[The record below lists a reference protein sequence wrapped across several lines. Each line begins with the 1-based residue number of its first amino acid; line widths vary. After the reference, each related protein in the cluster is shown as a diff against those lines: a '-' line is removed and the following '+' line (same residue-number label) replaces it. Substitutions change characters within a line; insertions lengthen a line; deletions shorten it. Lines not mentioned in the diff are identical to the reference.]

1 MKNIQY
7 TLHQKN
13 DVHII
18 VVLIDFFHLTRMLY
32 TPSGYFNINNV
43 VVPIQHVCVSCE
55 HIRRSNVI
63 YYGIFELQFF
73 VAVFH
78 LSRFM

>member
-18 VVLIDFFHLTRMLY
+18 VVLIDFFYLTRMLY

-43 VVPIQHVCVSCE
+43 VVPNNMYVCHVNTYDE
-55 HIRRSNVI
+55 
-63 YYGIFELQFF
+63 
-73 VAVFH
+73 AT
-78 LSRFM
+78 